1 MKQPKQ
7 QQERSVDLAAVAGR
21 DTRPL
26 KPPAGETVHH
36 RHAIRPLFAPTKG
49 RHARSQDGP
58 RGAEGPNRPK
68 EPFEPVSGPPESS
81 GGGRTNGGT
90 NRPDQ
95 QPLGGG
101 HAGGARERYVRLRM
115 RVRGDRLSVVD
126 SHLVDGPLGQS
137 TSFQGT
143 NAYEVTYQDRLLHAG
158 TIPDLGMQRSFPNPE
173 GPPDQRGHHL
183 APREVFEF
191 SARVPAHEV
200 TAETIGG
207 IRVALHQVQEPT
219 SAPRLAATPLADQ
232 FEGRMQ
238 PVAELVGLPESALPE
253 RIEARGG
260 TTATG
265 SADQG
270 AD

>member
-7 QQERSVDLAAVAGR
+7 TQQERRVDLAAAAGR

-26 KPPAGETVHH
+26 KPPAGETAH
-36 RHAIRPLFAPTKG
+36 RLAAVRPLFGPAKG
-49 RHARSQDGP
+49 RHPRSQDGP
-58 RGAEGPNRPK
+58 RGTRRPK

-81 GGGRTNGGT
+81 GDNT

-95 QPLGGG
+95 QPVGRGS
-101 HAGGARERYVRLRM
+101 AGRPGERYVRLRM

-126 SHLVDGPLGQS
+126 SHLVDGPLGQPS
-137 TSFQGT
+137 SFHGT

-158 TIPDLGMQRSFPNPE
+158 TVPDLGMQRSFPNPK
-173 GPPDQRGHHL
+173 GPAEQRGHHFT
-183 APREVFEF
+183 PRDVFEF
-191 SARVPAHEV
+191 AARVPADEV

-207 IRVALHQVQEPT
+207 IRVALHQVEEPT
-219 SAPRLAATPLADQ
+219 SAPRLTAAPLAVQ
-232 FEGRMQ
+232 FEGRMR

-260 TTATG
+260 RTARGT
-265 SADQG
+265 ADQG
-270 AD
+270 GD

>member
-7 QQERSVDLAAVAGR
+7 QQERKVDLAAVAGRDTR

-26 KPPAGETVHH
+26 KPPAGETVHY
-36 RHAIRPLFAPTKG
+36 RLASVRPLFGPTKG
-49 RHARSQDGP
+49 PLARSQDGP
-58 RGAEGPNRPK
+58 PGARRSK
-68 EPFEPVSGPPESS
+68 EPFEPVSGPPEYS
-81 GGGRTNGGT
+81 GAGDTD
-90 NRPDQ
+90 RPDQ
-95 QPLGGG
+95 QPVGGG
-101 HAGGARERYVRLRM
+101 PAGAPGERYVRLRM

-137 TSFQGT
+137 TSFQGA

-173 GPPDQRGHHL
+173 GPADQRGHHL
-183 APREVFEF
+183 TPRDVFEF
-191 SARVPAHEV
+191 AARVPAHEL

-207 IRVALHQVQEPT
+207 IRVALHQVQEAT
-219 SAPRLAATPLADQ
+219 SAPRLAATPLAVQ

-260 TTATG
+260 TTARG

>member
-1 MKQPKQ
+1 MKQSKQ

-36 RHAIRPLFAPTKG
+36 RHASIRPLFGPTKG
-49 RHARSQDGP
+49 RHARLQAGP
-58 RGAEGPNRPK
+58 SGAKRPK
-68 EPFEPVSGPPESS
+68 EPFEPASGPPESS
-81 GGGRTNGGT
+81 GGGGRNGGT
-90 NRPDQ
+90 HRPDQ
-95 QPLGGG
+95 QPVGGG
-101 HAGGARERYVRLRM
+101 PAGGAGERYVRLRM

-126 SHLVDGPLGQS
+126 SHLVDGPLSQS

-173 GPPDQRGHHL
+173 GPADQRGHHL

-191 SARVPAHEV
+191 SARVPADEV
-200 TAETIGG
+200 TAGTIGG

-219 SAPRLAATPLADQ
+219 SAPRLAAAPLADQ
-232 FEGRMQ
+232 FEGRMR

-260 TTATG
+260 TTARG

>member
-7 QQERSVDLAAVAGR
+7 QQQERTVDLAAVAGR

-26 KPPAGETVHH
+26 KPPAGEPTH
-36 RHAIRPLFAPTKG
+36 RLASTRPHFGHSKTKG
-49 RHARSQDGP
+49 RQPRSQEGA
-58 RGAEGPNRPK
+58 RGARQPK

-81 GGGRTNGGT
+81 GRGGA

-95 QPLGGG
+95 QPVGGG
-101 HAGGARERYVRLRM
+101 PVGGAGERYVRLRM

-173 GPPDQRGHHL
+173 GPADQRGHHL
-183 APREVFEF
+183 TPREVFEF

-232 FEGRMQ
+232 FEGRMR

-260 TTATG
+260 MTG
-265 SADQG
+265 TG
-270 AD
+270 